1 MKRDKEEPNAPGQE
15 PPPPFASSNALG
27 TVLVK
32 NKTGDS
38 NVWKQ
43 IIAFGRNQLLKKM
56 HLRNFGKNMIENVVF
71 DSGTVRRIQALNA
84 VVYYELFFSH
94 TGSKKAALL
103 VYTF

>member
-1 MKRDKEEPNAPGQE
+1 MPQGKNLLLPL
-15 PPPPFASSNALG
+15 PPPMHWEQFWS
-27 TVLVK
+27 K
-32 NKTGDS
+32 I
-38 NVWKQ
+38 KQ
-43 IIAFGRNQLLKKM
+43 EILMFGSKLFGKNQLLKKM